1 MSYIEKFNNSDLT
14 YTDVAHELGICE
26 LSARNKI
33 NGKTRVTRAEELVL
47 NKLFGED
54 KKCSTQTLTN

>member
-47 NKLFGED
+47 NKLFGEE
-54 KKCSTQTLTN
+54 KACLTEAYKN